1 MRSVINN
8 PLSKFY
14 LKVVIEIL
22 TKNKLILPLNNSS
35 LKCCYSNNVF
45 VIMLNNKFQRL
56 LMQLS
61 NTSQY
66 AIRVLAYITNK
77 KDSELTNAMELAE
90 SLTIPYKF
98 LTKIMAELVKADLVK
113 SIRGRDGGY
122 RLKRSASAIMVDDVL
137 NLFND
142 SIRDEQCVLGIGF
155 CDNSCK
161 CALHDQ
167 WMEPKL
173 LMQRM
178 FRESSL
184 EDIAGR
190 GCKI

>member
-1 MRSVINN
+1 
-8 PLSKFY
+8 
-14 LKVVIEIL
+14 
-22 TKNKLILPLNNSS
+22 
-35 LKCCYSNNVF
+35 
-45 VIMLNNKFQRL
+45 
-56 LMQLS
+56 MQLS
-61 NTSQY
+61 KTSQY
-66 AIRVLAYITNK
+66 AIRILAYMTDK
-77 KDSELTNAMELAE
+77 KDSQLINAAELAE
-90 SLTIPYKF
+90 ALYIPYKF
-98 LTKIMAELVKADLVK
+98 LTKIMTELAKVDLVV

-122 RLKRSASAIMVDDVL
+122 KLKKRASDIMISDVL
-137 NLFND
+137 DLFND

-155 CDNSCK
+155 CNGMCK

-173 LMQRM
+173 LLQKM